1 VTSQRAKRALAISFD
16 GDVVADEL
24 RSLRAYLLDEPSLRG
39 LVSLRRPA
47 PDRDALA
54 GGLPDA
60 VLVALGDGSP
70 MAGSV
75 RTLSQAIARWFEA
88 RRSAFRLRVTG
99 PDGRAVDI
107 DIALDGSAT
116 GVTAGL
122 NAVLDDV

>member
-1 VTSQRAKRALAISFD
+1 MTSERALAISFD

-24 RSLRAYLLDEPSLRG
+24 RSLRAYLLDEPALRG

-47 PDRDALA
+47 PERELLA

-70 MAGSV
+70 LTGSL
-75 RTLSQAIARWFEA
+75 RTLGQAITRWFEA
-88 RRSAFRLRVTG
+88 RGPMIPCLRVTG

-107 DIALDGSAT
+107 NADGDGT
-116 GVTAGL
+116 GGGLAAGL
-122 NAVLDDV
+122 SAVLGEA